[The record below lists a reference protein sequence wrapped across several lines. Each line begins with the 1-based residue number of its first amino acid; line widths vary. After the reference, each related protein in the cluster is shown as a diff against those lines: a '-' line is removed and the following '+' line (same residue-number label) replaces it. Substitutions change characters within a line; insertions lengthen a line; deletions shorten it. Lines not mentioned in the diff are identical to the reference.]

1 MRLFADEGQP
11 MAHLLAQ
18 VSACTSASAGYLQ
31 ALLAAIPPIQDT
43 PPGSTQTA
51 PHRPLIDA
59 LSAREQEFLLLLAD
73 GASNQQIADQ
83 LVISLNTAKRH
94 VKHILAKLTVT
105 NRTQAVARAREL
117 HLL

>member
-1 MRLFADEGQP
+1 

-51 PHRPLIDA
+51 PQRPLIDA